1 MKFEAKI
8 YSFYKKFC
16 YNHRTLYGRRQVLQ
30 MTNLTEK
37 ENEFFKN
44 QVEKFKTFR
53 KPNQSQQLLIAL
65 YDIQNKSE
73 DDFKKIRVLL
83 NAEKKYLQ
91 ALKANKAIKDLLKA
105 DKEKERKA
113 LEHKKFMLGGG
124 LWAAIKDD
132 RKINQSLNYRQ
143 LIEIMISQKLL
154 NPFDKEGNNLFSEFL
169 ISKQEDLLSP
179 IENQSNFN
187 NNANE

>member
-37 ENEFFKN
+37 ENEFFKD

-65 YDIQNKSE
+65 YDIENKSE
-73 DDFKKIRVLL
+73 DDFKKIRALL

-113 LEHKKFMLGGG
+113 LEHKKFILGGG

-132 RKINQSLNYRQ
+132 RKINQSLSYRQ

-169 ISKQEDLLSP
+169 SSKQEDLLSP